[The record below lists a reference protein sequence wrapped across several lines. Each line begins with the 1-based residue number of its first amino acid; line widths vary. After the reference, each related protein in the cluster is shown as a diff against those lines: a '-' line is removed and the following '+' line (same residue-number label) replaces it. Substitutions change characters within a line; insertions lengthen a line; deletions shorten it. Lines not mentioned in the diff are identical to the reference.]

1 MFNKYLML
9 YLTISSIL
17 FSIFF
22 HPDCTVGLGISPNHT
37 LRLVGYT
44 TGGDSHPALKILFTC

>member
-1 MFNKYLML
+1 MQNKY
-9 YLTISSIL
+9 SIL
-17 FSIFF
+17 DYYITFIFF
-22 HPDCTVGLGISPNHT
+22 HPDFTVGLGISPNHT